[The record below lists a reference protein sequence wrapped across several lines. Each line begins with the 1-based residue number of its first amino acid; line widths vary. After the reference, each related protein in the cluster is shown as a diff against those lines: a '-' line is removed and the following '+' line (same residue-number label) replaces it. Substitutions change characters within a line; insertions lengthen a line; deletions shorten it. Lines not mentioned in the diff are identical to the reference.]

1 MSAYGASGNETIA
14 ARFRRGFYGL
24 RTEGSGAGREATAIG
39 VGVFIGCLPFY
50 GFHLLLCWI
59 VGTLFRLNRLKVY
72 LAANISNPFMAPWLL
87 FAELQAGAW
96 FRHGAFQPI
105 SVSAIRTA
113 GFGALGLDLLVG
125 SVLVGSVLAVIAGG
139 ATYGTLRASAH
150 DAPFME
156 LVHKASDR
164 YVSGSVTAW
173 EFARGK
179 MRGDPIYRATLFD
192 KLLPSASTLIDV
204 GCGQGLMLALLAEAR
219 RALDRGEWPTT
230 SPCPPR
236 FDRLIGIEIRPRV
249 AALADA
255 ALEGDAEVLRADARA
270 LPSRQADAILLFVV
284 LHLIEV
290 SEQAALLAALAAA
303 LQPGGVMLV
312 READGSA
319 GGVSRGP
326 IRQLRQGARRRPMA
340 ADVRIPLQGG
350 VARLFRQSRTGC
362 GGSIDGRRHALR
374 QPAVSAQCETGRV
387 WTHPPTRTTCVRARP
402 SRSNVPPNHRPHS
415 IVADGPGGAQ

>member
-1 MSAYGASGNETIA
+1 MVANYIANMPAYGASGNETIA

-24 RTEGSGAGREATAIG
+24 RTEGSGPGREATAIG

-125 SVLVGSVLAVIAGG
+125 SLLVGGILAVLAGG
-139 ATYGTLRASAH
+139 ATYGTLRASAQ

-156 LVHKASDR
+156 LVRKASDR
-164 YVSGSVTAW
+164 YVSGSITAW

-192 KLLPSASTLIDV
+192 KLLPSAGTLIDV
-204 GCGQGLMLALLAEAR
+204 GCGQGLTLALLAEAR
-219 RALDRGEWPTT
+219 HSLDRGEWPPA
-230 SPCPPR
+230 SPRPPR

-249 AALADA
+249 AALAGA
-255 ALEGDAEVLRADARA
+255 ALGGDAEVLRADARTV
-270 LPSRQADAILLFVV
+270 PSNQADAILLFDV
-284 LHLIEV
+284 LHLMER
-290 SEQAALLAALAAA
+290 SQQEALLAALAAA

-312 READGSA
+312 READASA
-319 GGVSRGP
+319 GWRF
-326 IRQLRQGARRRPMA
+326 RA
-340 ADVRIPLQGG
+340 VRFGNYVKALAVGQWKQTFAFRTKAEWLACFASHGLEAEVRSMGG
-350 VARLFRQSRTGC
+350 GTPFANLLFRLSVKPGASEPIPR
-362 GGSIDGRRHALR
+362 
-374 QPAVSAQCETGRV
+374 P
-387 WTHPPTRTTCVRARP
+387 ARP
-402 SRSNVPPNHRPHS
+402 
-415 IVADGPGGAQ
+415 A